1 MSIVSPAASL
11 MNKLSYP
18 RKMILI
24 STIFIIP
31 LMTSLYM
38 LNGQLNINI
47 NFAEKERLGV
57 EYIQQLRKLTEHIP
71 AHRGMTNAYL
81 AGDESFQSKIMA
93 KRTEIN
99 ADITAI
105 DEVDAKLGE
114 ILETGKQWP
123 AIKSEWSRV
132 MNMNSGQ
139 HSAKE
144 VFAAHSNLIANVI
157 GLISHVGDTS
167 NLILD
172 PDLDSYYLMDA
183 VVNKLLHVSENL
195 GQARGAGAG
204 IAARGTMTLDERINL
219 TILAN
224 SAQEN
229 LDATMSGMQVA
240 FRENPTLI
248 PTLKADLDK
257 GVQKVNDFLTM
268 LNKELIKQENI
279 TLPPQALFTLG
290 SSAISANYQLYDN
303 IAPQLD
309 TLLELRSD
317 GYRNDKYILF
327 AKVFILMAIAI
338 YLFFGF
344 YSSIHKAVLE
354 LKSASTKLAGG
365 DLTARAKKESKDEL
379 GEVVDAFNTVGE
391 QFQLV
396 IKQIIQS
403 TQSFSASTSQLQN
416 VTMQTSAGASEQQ
429 LQTDQVVS
437 AVTEMAATVQEVA
450 RSAENAADAA
460 RIADERVKEGNQI
473 VAETISSINDL
484 SREVEGA
491 ADVIHGLE
499 TESQEIGSVLDVIR
513 DIAEQTNLLA
523 LNAAIEAA
531 RAGEQG
537 RGFAVVADEVRTLAS
552 RTQTSTQEIQSMIE
566 RIQQSAGNAVSTME
580 SGRTQTQASVE
591 KATKA
596 GHALEAINESVGTIS
611 DMNAQI
617 ASAAEEQS
625 AVAEEINRNMVEIR
639 QITEQTA
646 TGAKQTASG
655 SEELANAANQLG
667 NMVKRFTL

>member
-1 MSIVSPAASL
+1 M
-11 MNKLSYP
+11 
-18 RKMILI
+18 
-24 STIFIIP
+24 
-31 LMTSLYM
+31 
-38 LNGQLNINI
+38 
-47 NFAEKERLGV
+47 
-57 EYIQQLRKLTEHIP
+57 
-71 AHRGMTNAYL
+71 
-81 AGDESFQSKIMA
+81 
-93 KRTEIN
+93 
-99 ADITAI
+99 
-105 DEVDAKLGE
+105 
-114 ILETGKQWP
+114 
-123 AIKSEWSRV
+123 
-132 MNMNSGQ
+132 
-139 HSAKE
+139 
-144 VFAAHSNLIANVI
+144 
-157 GLISHVGDTS
+157 
-167 NLILD
+167 
-172 PDLDSYYLMDA
+172 
-183 VVNKLLHVSENL
+183 
-195 GQARGAGAG
+195 
-204 IAARGTMTLDERINL
+204 
-219 TILAN
+219 
-224 SAQEN
+224 
-229 LDATMSGMQVA
+229 
-240 FRENPTLI
+240 
-248 PTLKADLDK
+248 
-257 GVQKVNDFLTM
+257 
-268 LNKELIKQENI
+268 
-279 TLPPQALFTLG
+279 
-290 SSAISANYQLYDN
+290 
-303 IAPQLD
+303 
-309 TLLELRSD
+309 
-317 GYRNDKYILF
+317 
-327 AKVFILMAIAI
+327 
-338 YLFFGF
+338 
-344 YSSIHKAVLE
+344 
-354 LKSASTKLAGG
+354 
-365 DLTARAKKESKDEL
+365 
-379 GEVVDAFNTVGE
+379 VDAFNTVGE

-580 SGRTQTQASVE
+580 SGRTQTQTSVK

>member
-1 MSIVSPAASL
+1 
-11 MNKLSYP
+11 MNKLSYS

-24 STIFIIP
+24 STIFMIP
-31 LMTSLYM
+31 LVVSLFM
-38 LNGQLNINI
+38 LNSQLNIGI

-57 EYIQQLRKLTEHIP
+57 EYIQGLRKLTENIP
-71 AHRGMTNAYL
+71 SHRGMTNAYL
-81 AGDESFQSKIMA
+81 AGDHSFKNKILAKRADIDADIMA
-93 KRTEIN
+93 I
-99 ADITAI
+99 DAI
-105 DEVDAKLGE
+105 DARLGE
-114 ILETGKQWP
+114 QLDAHEQWL
-123 AIKSEWSRV
+123 AIKQEWSRV
-132 MNMNSGQ
+132 RGLGDSQ
-139 HSAKE
+139 LSAKE
-144 VFAAHSNLIANVI
+144 IFAAHSELIANVI
-157 GLISHVGDTS
+157 ALISHVGDTS

-183 VVNKLLHVSENL
+183 IVNKLLHVTENL

-204 IAARGTMTLDERINL
+204 VAARGTITLNERIKL

-224 SAQEN
+224 KIEDN
-229 LDATMSGMQVA
+229 INGVISGMQVA
-240 FRENPTLI
+240 FRENPTLE
-248 PTLKADLDK
+248 PALKTSLDK
-257 GVQKVNDFLTM
+257 SAQEVNTFLQT
-268 LNKELIKQENI
+268 LNNELITQNAI
-279 TLPPQALFTLG
+279 SLDPNNLFTLG
-290 SSAISANYQLYDN
+290 TSAIVSNYQLYDN

-317 GYRNDKYILF
+317 GFRNEKRTLF
-327 AKVFILMAIAI
+327 IIMLSMAAIAI
-338 YLFFGF
+338 YLFIGF
-344 YSSIHKAVLE
+344 YSSVHKAVSE
-354 LKSASTKLAGG
+354 LKAVSNKLAEG
-365 DLTARAKKESKDEL
+365 DLNARAKSESKDEI
-379 GEVVDAFNTVGE
+379 GEVVEAFNTVGE
-391 QFQLV
+391 QFRLIIQ
-396 IKQIIQS
+396 QIIQS
-403 TQSFSASTSQLQN
+403 TQSFSSSASQLQS
-416 VTMQTSAGASEQQ
+416 VTMQTSAGVAEQQ

-460 RIADERVKEGNQI
+460 RIADERVKEGDR
-473 VAETISSINDL
+473 VVTETITSINEL
-484 SREVEGA
+484 AREVEGA
-491 ADVIHGLE
+491 AEVIHGLE

-580 SGRTQTQASVE
+580 SGRTQTLTSVE
-591 KATKA
+591 QATRA
-596 GHALEAINESVGTIS
+596 GEALKAINQSVGTIS

-646 TGAKQTASG
+646 GGAKQTASE
-655 SEELANAANQLG
+655 SEELSNAANHLG
-667 NMVKRFTL
+667 SMVTRFKL

>member
-99 ADITAI
+99 ADITAV

-229 LDATMSGMQVA
+229 LDATISGMQVA

-257 GVQKVNDFLTM
+257 GVQKVNDFLTT

-365 DLTARAKKESKDEL
+365 DLTARAKSDSKDEL
-379 GEVVDAFNTVGE
+379 G
-391 QFQLV
+391 
-396 IKQIIQS
+396 
-403 TQSFSASTSQLQN
+403 
-416 VTMQTSAGASEQQ
+416 
-429 LQTDQVVS
+429 
-437 AVTEMAATVQEVA
+437 
-450 RSAENAADAA
+450 
-460 RIADERVKEGNQI
+460 
-473 VAETISSINDL
+473 
-484 SREVEGA
+484 
-491 ADVIHGLE
+491 
-499 TESQEIGSVLDVIR
+499 
-513 DIAEQTNLLA
+513 
-523 LNAAIEAA
+523 
-531 RAGEQG
+531 
-537 RGFAVVADEVRTLAS
+537 
-552 RTQTSTQEIQSMIE
+552 
-566 RIQQSAGNAVSTME
+566 
-580 SGRTQTQASVE
+580 
-591 KATKA
+591 
-596 GHALEAINESVGTIS
+596 
-611 DMNAQI
+611 
-617 ASAAEEQS
+617 
-625 AVAEEINRNMVEIR
+625 
-639 QITEQTA
+639 
-646 TGAKQTASG
+646 
-655 SEELANAANQLG
+655 
-667 NMVKRFTL
+667 

>member
-1 MSIVSPAASL
+1 VSLIKPAAML
-11 MNKLSYP
+11 MNKLSYS

-24 STIFIIP
+24 STIFMIP
-31 LMTSLYM
+31 LVVSLFM
-38 LNGQLNINI
+38 LNSQLNIGI

-57 EYIQQLRKLTEHIP
+57 EYIQSLRKLTEDIP
-71 AHRGMTNAYL
+71 SHRGMTYAYL
-81 AGDESFQSKIMA
+81 AGDHSFKNKILAKRADIDANIMA
-93 KRTEIN
+93 
-99 ADITAI
+99 I
-105 DEVDAKLGE
+105 DAVDARLGE
-114 ILETGKQWP
+114 QLDAREQWL
-123 AIKSEWSRV
+123 AIKQEWSRV
-132 MNMNSGQ
+132 RGLSDSQ
-139 HSAKE
+139 LSAKE
-144 VFAAHSNLIANVI
+144 IFAAHSELIADVI
-157 GLISHVGDTS
+157 ALISHVGDTS

-183 VVNKLLHVSENL
+183 VVNKLLHVTENL

-204 IAARGTMTLDERINL
+204 VAARGTITLNERIKL

-224 SAQEN
+224 KIEDN
-229 LDATMSGMQVA
+229 INGVVSGMQVA
-240 FRENPTLI
+240 FRENPTLE
-248 PTLKADLDK
+248 PVLKTSLDK
-257 GVQKVNDFLTM
+257 SVQEANSFLQT
-268 LNKELIKQENI
+268 LNSEVVTQNTISLDPNN
-279 TLPPQALFTLG
+279 LFALGT
-290 SSAISANYQLYDN
+290 SAIVSNYQLYDN

-317 GYRNDKYILF
+317 GFRNEKRTLF
-327 AKVFILMAIAI
+327 IIMLSMAAIAI
-338 YLFFGF
+338 YLFIGF
-344 YSSIHKAVLE
+344 YSSVHKAVSE
-354 LKSASTKLAGG
+354 LKAVSNKLAEG
-365 DLTARAKKESKDEL
+365 DLSARAKSESKDEI
-379 GEVVDAFNTVGE
+379 GEVVEAFNTVGE
-391 QFQLV
+391 QFRLIIQ
-396 IKQIIQS
+396 QIIQS
-403 TQSFSASTSQLQN
+403 TQSFSSSTSQLQS
-416 VTMQTSAGASEQQ
+416 VTMQTSAGVAEQQ

-473 VAETISSINDL
+473 VTATITSINEL
-484 SREVEGA
+484 AREVEGA
-491 ADVIHGLE
+491 AEVIHGLE

-580 SGRTQTQASVE
+580 SGRTQTLTSVE
-591 KATKA
+591 QATKA
-596 GHALEAINESVGTIS
+596 GEALKAINQSVGTIS

-646 TGAKQTASG
+646 GGAKQTASE
-655 SEELANAANQLG
+655 SEELSNAANHLG
-667 NMVKRFTL
+667 SMVTRFKL